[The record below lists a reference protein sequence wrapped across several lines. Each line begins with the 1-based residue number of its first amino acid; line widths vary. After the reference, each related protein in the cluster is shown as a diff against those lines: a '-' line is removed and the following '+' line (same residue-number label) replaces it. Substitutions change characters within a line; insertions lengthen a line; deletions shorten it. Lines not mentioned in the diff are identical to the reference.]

1 MAKKSKRS
9 NDGPHLFWR
18 NGRAY
23 ADLRTYADIG
33 GGREALAEPGKKWGT
48 TELDVA
54 LVLFE
59 ARLSELKAKRQG
71 RVGVPQ
77 EKTTK
82 LSELVRHHLLM
93 KAKAGRTSDSH
104 MFDLESRLRAAIDYF
119 GSDRDPRTIIPDD
132 VRAWCEALAK
142 GSKRRPSTVRHY
154 VSALSGLYGRAQ
166 EGLHVAPVYNPVAML
181 QEKPTGRSKSEAK
194 FFEVAEAAL
203 LLEAAQVLEARE
215 RLRPGSDGN
224 RVNAKPGL

>member
-48 TELDVA
+48 TELDIA

-119 GSDRDPRTIIPDD
+119 GSGPGPPDD
-132 VRAWCEALAK
+132 
-142 GSKRRPSTVRHY
+142 H
-154 VSALSGLYGRAQ
+154 
-166 EGLHVAPVYNPVAML
+166 
-181 QEKPTGRSKSEAK
+181 TGRCSGQWYQ
-194 FFEVAEAAL
+194 AEGDPSAMTPVWRGCL
-203 LLEAAQVLEARE
+203 
-215 RLRPGSDGN
+215 
-224 RVNAKPGL
+224 PGLLPDRTETSGIQPEPQGHGGPEKVLYYGLSRT